1 MGKETDINIKQDFA
15 FPTPQPRLSR
25 LQSSNYVKENRNLV
39 KPIAFIFKGEKHLAA
54 LAYN

>member
-1 MGKETDINIKQDFA
+1 MIGKETDINIKQDFA
-15 FPTPQPRLSR
+15 FPPQPRLSR

-39 KPIAFIFKGEKHLAA
+39 KPIVFIFKGEKHLAA

>member
-15 FPTPQPRLSR
+15 FPPQPRLSR